1 MSKQLENEVWNLER
15 CAGCGACVA
24 ACSKRILYFEGD
36 VDHPSK
42 KVVRK
47 TVGLSTTVLD
57 VCHFCEMAGEVLC
70 ELSCP
75 RMKEDWPDGPVQKE
89 VLVRTTGQNPSGV
102 TNEIVS
108 NLLAG
113 AMRAGMID
121 GALISD
127 VDRWTLISHPRVAMS
142 IADLVESAGNQF
154 IWNPTLEGLAE
165 AIYANN
171 LHRIAVV
178 GLPCMMEAL
187 ERISTSNT
195 KALDYISD
203 RIILKV
209 GLFCAGVY
217 RQESL
222 SEISSLLKIPQS
234 SIKAIS
240 VSQRDDRLEVT
251 TFSGETME
259 VNLSDVVKLVRKG
272 CGRCYDLLAEAAD
285 ISIGPLGAPE
295 GHSVAIVRTNHGENA
310 LDNAIAWDLLEVKD
324 GVDDK
329 ALEVL
334 KANKKK
340 RKKAEMID
348 GLQILMLEAFKD
360 PSRIDEARKRF
371 GEYYSMRTVDTTKEK
386 EPADKSG
393 CGTCS
398 MC

>member
-1 MSKQLENEVWNLER
+1 MSKQLESEVWNLER
-15 CAGCGACVA
+15 CAGCGACVT
-24 ACSKRILYFEGD
+24 ACSKRILFFEEGAN
-36 VDHPSK
+36 HPIK
-42 KVVRK
+42 EKVTK

-57 VCHFCEMAGEVLC
+57 VCHFCEMAGEMLC

-75 RMKEDWPDGPVQKE
+75 RMQEEWPDGPVKRK
-89 VLVRTTGQNPSGV
+89 VLIRTVGENPSGV
-102 TNEIVS
+102 TNEVVA

-127 VDRWTLISHPRVAMS
+127 VDRWTLVSHPRVATS
-142 IADLVESAGNQF
+142 IAEVVESAGNQF

-165 AIYANN
+165 AVYENG
-171 LHRIAVV
+171 LRRLAVV
-178 GLPCMMEAL
+178 GLPCMNEAL
-187 ERISTSNT
+187 ERISTSDT
-195 KALDYISD
+195 RALDYIAD
-203 RIILKV
+203 RIVLRV

-217 RQESL
+217 KQESL
-222 SEISSLLKIPQS
+222 SEISSLLKIPMS

-240 VSQRDDRLEVT
+240 VSQRDDRLLVT
-251 TFSGETME
+251 TFSGEDME
-259 VNLSDVVKLVRKG
+259 VKLSEVAKLVRKG

-295 GHSVAIVRTNHGENA
+295 GYSVAIVRTDNGENA
-310 LDNAIAWDLLEVKD
+310 LDNAVAWGLLEVKD
-324 GVDDK
+324 GVDEN

-340 RKKAEMID
+340 RKVAEMID

-360 PSRIDEARKRF
+360 PSRIEEARKRF
-371 GEYYSMRTVDTTKEK
+371 GEYYSMKTEGKAKEK
-386 EPADKSG
+386 EPADKYG

-398 MC
+398 LC

>member
-57 VCHFCEMAGEVLC
+57 VCHFCEMAGENLC

-75 RMKEDWPDGPVQKE
+75 RMREDWPDGPVQRE
-89 VLVRTTGQNPSGV
+89 VLVRTTGQTPSGV

-108 NLLAG
+108 NLLSG

-127 VDRWTLISHPRVAMS
+127 VDRWTLISHPRVATS
-142 IADLVESAGNQF
+142 IANVVESAGNQF

-165 AIYANN
+165 AIYVND

-195 KALDYISD
+195 KALDHISD
-203 RIILKV
+203 RIILRV

-217 RQESL
+217 KQESL
-222 SEISSLLKIPQS
+222 EEISTLLKIPQS
-234 SIKAIS
+234 TVKAIS
-240 VSQRDDRLEVT
+240 VSQKDDLLVVT
-251 TFSGETME
+251 TFSGEEME
-259 VNLSDVVKLVRKG
+259 VKLSDVAKLVRKG

-295 GHSVAIVRTNHGENA
+295 GYSVAIVRTNHGENV

-329 ALEVL
+329 ALAAL

-340 RKKAEMID
+340 RKAAEMID

-360 PSRIDEARKRF
+360 PSRIEEARKRF
-371 GEYYSMRTVDTTKEK
+371 GEYYSMKTAGTPKEK
-386 EPADKSG
+386 EPVDKYG

-398 MC
+398 LC